1 MAFQRF
7 DMIARPALFGPATQC
22 LVRRFQEFGR
32 LLGEYGCD
40 LGIVIRCFRRFFCD
54 FHNLFYNF
62 RPCCL
67 FLV

>member
-1 MAFQRF
+1 MTFQRF

-54 FHNLFYNF
+54 FYNFFYNF
-62 RPCCL
+62 RPCSP
-67 FLV
+67 FLI